1 MWFERLGKRERIILI
16 TGAVFLAVFFLATGM
31 ILPLVNAHSA
41 LEKNIA
47 QKEQQIIKAFDLA
60 AKIHSVEKISEKAAL
75 RKDSGFS
82 VFSFIEK
89 LASNTGV
96 KNRLEYIKPISG
108 SSAPGQ
114 EIIEVRIKGI
124 GLHELVQI
132 LEYIDSSPHPLMVK
146 KLYLRRLTKDKTL
159 DITFQV
165 SPYG

>member
-1 MWFERLGKRERIILI
+1 MLTGQIKPSPSRLSARGAYKMWFERLGKRERIILI

-108 SSAPGQ
+108 TGDHRG
-114 EIIEVRIKGI
+114 E
-124 GLHELVQI
+124 
-132 LEYIDSSPHPLMVK
+132 
-146 KLYLRRLTKDKTL
+146 DKRNW
-159 DITFQV
+159 FA
-165 SPYG
+165 